1 MPTTLR
7 AALTATRARRTAR
20 HLAGVRFRAR
30 RAGVRF
36 RARRAQ
42 VSDSAT
48 RAAEHRRHVRPTALT
63 HAR

>member
-20 HLAGVRFRAR
+20 HL
-30 RAGVRF
+30 AGVRF

>member
-7 AALTATRARRTAR
+7 AAPTAAHAR
-20 HLAGVRFRAR
+20 H

-36 RARRAQ
+36 RARCAQ

-48 RAAEHRRHVRPTALT
+48 RAVEHRRHTRPTALT